1 MADNAFPYDAAEN
14 RPDTLR
20 AGWVTTYSYDKNR
33 RLIGH
38 TSAPPTPRAET
49 PEDAA
54 LERLPGNV
62 TTCIYDA
69 QRCLTGMILP
79 DGTRDSYPFAVEDKA
94 QEDNN
99 A

>member
-14 RPDTLR
+14 RPDTIR
-20 AGWVTTYSYDKNR
+20 VGWVTTYSYDKNR

-38 TSAPPTPRAET
+38 TSAPVTPRADT

-69 QRCLTGMILP
+69 QRCLTGMIFP
-79 DGTRDSYPFAVEDKA
+79 DGMRVSYPLTVDEKAEEDKTA
-94 QEDNN
+94 
-99 A
+99 